1 MIWIIRL
8 FLLIYAVLYF
18 GIGAWAMIDPVRD
31 ALELGDI
38 PSFMKAVGLQVTDAI
53 GYSEVA
59 GLYGGINMV
68 IGLLCFLALFSRGIT
83 TFVLSLLAFLT
94 FSNSRCPGL
103 PKKLTFNNSRW
114 PSCCHAFFGIVF
126 NGFWSQVGSNLAPT
140 WAPNPAQNLPKSR
153 QTSIENPSQ
162 LASCFRWLSGS
173 IFDRFSTFK
182 STKNQSTN
190 QPKSPIAKISNKI
203 YKKTKT
209 YNYLDFSYF
218 GHAMLGAKNP

>member
-8 FLLIYAVLYF
+8 FLLAYAVLYF

-31 ALELGDI
+31 ALEFGDI

-94 FSNSRCPGL
+94 FSIALGRYLFSLIPSTPTFYNAFFVFEVATFLIS
-103 PKKLTFNNSRW
+103 LTF
-114 PSCCHAFFGIVF
+114 F
-126 NGFWSQVGSNLAPT
+126 LYMKY
-140 WAPNPAQNLPKSR
+140 LY
-153 QTSIENPSQ
+153 NPS
-162 LASCFRWLSGS
+162 
-173 IFDRFSTFK
+173 
-182 STKNQSTN
+182 KNADV
-190 QPKSPIAKISNKI
+190 KDIA
-203 YKKTKT
+203 T
-209 YNYLDFSYF
+209 D
-218 GHAMLGAKNP
+218 